1 MKKVFLTALALGMVM
16 SILSA
21 TGCSSGGADLEGK
34 RWVLESY
41 GDRGSPTIIIED
53 STVSAEFTEGQINGS
68 AGCNN
73 YFGSYEVSGKNLT
86 FGPVAS
92 TEMYCMDPEGIMDQE
107 YAYLKSLGQAETYEI
122 SGGKLLITCTGDQL
136 LTFEEE

>member
-1 MKKVFLTALALGMVM
+1 MKRVFLAALALGMVM

-21 TGCSSGGADLEGK
+21 TGCSSGDADLEGK